1 MSILPS
7 TLAAASIIRRRS
19 SQVSNVADGTAIAL
33 YPAESIARQSL
44 TPSAMHRW
52 SPGASCASWGAL
64 KMMVR
69 APFGNWNR
77 GFFSQPR

>member
-1 MSILPS
+1 MSILPF
-7 TLAAASIIRRRS
+7 TLSAASIIRRRS

-69 APFGNWNR
+69 APFGN
-77 GFFSQPR
+77 